1 MTRVA
6 DALAALRLRLAAA
19 TPTDR
24 LDAELLLA
32 LVLGTGRA
40 ALAANPDRMLDAA
53 QAATLEALTRRR
65 LAGEPVAYLT
75 GRREFWSLE
84 LEVTPDVL
92 VPRPETELLVER
104 ALEAIA
110 ALRNPAVLDLGT
122 GSGAVAIAI
131 AAERPDADVTATDIS
146 AAALAVARRNAARL
160 VLPNIRFCEGAWYAP
175 LRSARFNAIVS
186 NPPYVAAGD
195 PALVAL
201 SSEPRL
207 ALVAG
212 SNGLE
217 ALTAVASVAPAH
229 LAPGGRLLVEH
240 GASQGE
246 AVRHLLGAAGLG
258 GIVTRTDLAGC
269 ERVTEGAL
277 AR

>member
-92 VPRPETELLVER
+92 VPPQ
-104 ALEAIA
+104 
-110 ALRNPAVLDLGT
+110 
-122 GSGAVAIAI
+122 
-131 AAERPDADVTATDIS
+131 
-146 AAALAVARRNAARL
+146 
-160 VLPNIRFCEGAWYAP
+160 
-175 LRSARFNAIVS
+175 
-186 NPPYVAAGD
+186 
-195 PALVAL
+195 
-201 SSEPRL
+201 
-207 ALVAG
+207 
-212 SNGLE
+212 GL
-217 ALTAVASVAPAH
+217 
-229 LAPGGRLLVEH
+229 
-240 GASQGE
+240 Q
-246 AVRHLLGAAGLG
+246 
-258 GIVTRTDLAGC
+258 
-269 ERVTEGAL
+269 
-277 AR
+277 